1 VEPTQGHRPS
11 AINVMEVTTMA
22 DTAESSELGLHRKKC
37 EVEIVPPPGLRATL
51 EASVHE
57 GDPALPPTNIISVNQ
72 EILVK
77 VKWCVLGDLR
87 RHLCGTWCVK
97 VAWESCGP
105 GPEEQSPPRHVDFD
119 PCLPDNKCYET
130 EFRFPPGT
138 LPAGDCGTVYTLCVT
153 LSSERVCNGTKYAGL
168 IFGFCDDVARIMVRP
183 G

>member
-1 VEPTQGHRPS
+1 
-11 AINVMEVTTMA
+11 MEVTTMA
-22 DTAESSELGLHRKKC
+22 DTAESSELGLQRKKC
-37 EVEIVPPPGLRATL
+37 EVEIVPPPGLKATL

-105 GPEEQSPPRHVDFD
+105 GPEEQAPPRKLDFD

-130 EFRFPPGT
+130 EFRFAPGT